1 MPLDRTIGQRVVLVT
16 TASVAFF
23 PAVDGALATDPSPLY
38 ARPMNETLRSRK
50 RVVITGL
57 GAITPAGQS
66 VGEFWDNMVN
76 GRSGVG
82 YLQGA
87 DSADFPCKVA
97 GEVRDWDPGQWIE
110 RKAARRMAR
119 FSQFMVSA
127 AVQALGDAGLDLE
140 KEDRD
145 RFGVLIGNGGGGYP
159 DIQDAAKTLFERGG
173 MKIDPLYLARS
184 LGNMAGAQVAL
195 QLGLR
200 GYNGTIVTAC
210 AAGTQ
215 AIGESSMLIRAGRA
229 DLILTG
235 GCEAGISELGLAGF
249 SVMRALTSW
258 TGDPALASRPFDAE
272 RDGFVPCEG
281 SGALVLESEEHALA
295 RGARIYAELAGFG
308 CTNDAFHVVA
318 PPEDGDGAARAMAE
332 AIRDSGFKPTDVG
345 YINAHATSTPL
356 GDTAETNAIKRVFG
370 DHAHSLKIS
379 ATKSLIGHG
388 LGASGGMETIAAV
401 KTIETGTIHPT
412 INLHHPDPACDL
424 DYVPNVA
431 QQADVRVALKNSFG
445 FGGQNSCL
453 VLAKYE
459 R

>member
-1 MPLDRTIGQRVVLVT
+1 
-16 TASVAFF
+16 
-23 PAVDGALATDPSPLY
+23 
-38 ARPMNETLRSRK
+38 MNETLRSRT

-57 GAITPAGQS
+57 GAVTPAGQT
-66 VGEFWDNMVN
+66 VEEFWDNLVN
-76 GRSGVG
+76 ARSGIG
-82 YLQGA
+82 PITMA
-87 DSADFPCKVA
+87 DPTDFPCKVA
-97 GEVRDWDPGQWIE
+97 GEVKDWDPTRWIE

-127 AVQALGDAGLDLE
+127 AAQAFSDAGMNLDG
-140 KEDRD
+140 EDLD
-145 RFGVLIGNGGGGYP
+145 RVGVLIGNGGGGYP
-159 DIQDAAKTLFERGG
+159 DIQDAARTLFERGG

-195 QLGLR
+195 QFGLR

-215 AIGESSMLIRAGRA
+215 AIGEASMVIRSGRA
-229 DLILTG
+229 DVILSG

-249 SVMRALTSW
+249 SVMRALSTW
-258 TGDPALASRPFDAE
+258 TGDPARASRPFDLE

-281 SGALVLESEEHALA
+281 AGALILESEAHALA
-295 RGARIYAELAGFG
+295 RGARIYAEVAGFG

-318 PPEDGDGAARAMAE
+318 PPEDGAGAARAMA
-332 AIRDSGFKPTDVG
+332 AALKDSGCQLTEVDYV
-345 YINAHATSTPL
+345 NAHATSTPL

-370 DHAHSLKIS
+370 EGASRLKVS

-388 LGASGGMETIAAV
+388 LGASGGMETVATV
-401 KTIETGTIHPT
+401 KTIETGIIHPT
-412 INLHHPDPACDL
+412 ANLEHPDPDCDL

-431 QQADVRVALKNSFG
+431 QKMDVRVALKNSFG

-453 VLAKYE
+453 VLVRYDA
-459 R
+459 